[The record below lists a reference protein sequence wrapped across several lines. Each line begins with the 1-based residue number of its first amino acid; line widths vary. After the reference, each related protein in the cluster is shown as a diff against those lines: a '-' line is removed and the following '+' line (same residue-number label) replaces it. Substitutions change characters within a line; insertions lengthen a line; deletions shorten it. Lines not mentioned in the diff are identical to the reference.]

1 MKKSSKD
8 ILDGMAANHPG
19 LKDTEPKV
27 AAAVELLV
35 SCFSASHR
43 VFVCGN
49 GGSAADAEHIVGE
62 LMKSFLLPRKIS
74 GEDDRRLKEM
84 YPETYEYLHRNLQ
97 QALPVYSLVSE
108 TALMTAFSNDQV
120 ADLCFAQQVLGY
132 GRSGDVLIVLS
143 TSGNSKNVLFA
154 SQIAHFKGM
163 AVIALTG
170 SKGGAIRGL
179 ADVLI
184 NVPSDITYR
193 IQEYHLPVYHAMC
206 AAVENEFF
214 STEDQDI

>member
-1 MKKSSKD
+1 MKKSSEQ
-8 ILDGMAANHPG
+8 ILDAMTRNYPG
-19 LKDTEPKV
+19 LKETEPKV
-27 AAAVELLV
+27 AEAVERLV
-35 SCFSASHR
+35 RCFSSSGR
-43 VFVCGN
+43 VYVCGN

-62 LMKSFLLPRKIS
+62 LMKSFLLPRKIPD
-74 GEDDRRLKEM
+74 EDFVRLKDM
-84 YPETYEYLHRNLQ
+84 YPESGEYLHRNLQ
-97 QALPVYSLVSE
+97 LALPVYSLVSE

-120 ADLCFAQQVLGY
+120 ADLCFAQQVMGY
-132 GRSGDVLIVLS
+132 GREGDILIVLS

-163 AVIALTG
+163 EVIALTG
-170 SKGGAIRGL
+170 ETGGAMRSL

-184 NVPSDITYR
+184 NVPSDITFR

-214 STEDQDI
+214 STEDKDN

>member
-1 MKKSSKD
+1 MKKSSVD
-8 ILDGMAANHPG
+8 ILNAMVTNHPG
-19 LKDTEPKV
+19 LKEAEPKV

-35 SCFSASHR
+35 RCFSGSHR

-84 YPETYEYLHRNLQ
+84 YPETYEFLHRNLQ

-132 GRSGDVLIVLS
+132 GQPGDVLIVLS

-163 AVIALTG
+163 EVIALTG
-170 SKGGAIRGL
+170 SKGGAVREL

-184 NVPSDITYR
+184 NVPSDITFR

-214 STEDQDI
+214 STEDRDI

>member
-1 MKKSSKD
+1 MKKSSRD
-8 ILDGMAANHPG
+8 ILDGMVVNHPG
-19 LKDTEPKV
+19 LKDTAPSV

-35 SCFSASHR
+35 RCFSSSHR

-74 GEDDRRLKEM
+74 GEDDRKLREM
-84 YPETYEYLHRNLQ
+84 YPEVYGYLHKNLQ

-132 GRSGDVLIVLS
+132 GQQGDVLIVLS
-143 TSGNSKNVLFA
+143 TSGNSKNILFA

-163 AVIALTG
+163 EVIALTG
-170 SKGGAIRGL
+170 STGGAMREL

-184 NVPSDITYR
+184 NVPSDITFR

>member
-1 MKKSSKD
+1 MKKSSRD
-8 ILDGMAANHPG
+8 ILDAMTVNHPG
-19 LKDTEPKV
+19 LTDTEPKV

-35 SCFSASHR
+35 TCFSGSHR

-74 GEDDRRLKEM
+74 EQDFGKLREM
-84 YPETYEYLHRNLQ
+84 YPDTCEYLHGNLQ

-120 ADLCFAQQVLGY
+120 ADLCFAQQVMGY
-132 GRSGDVLIVLS
+132 GQPGDILIVLS
-143 TSGNSKNVLFA
+143 TSGNSKNVLYA

-163 AVIALTG
+163 KVIAMTG
-170 SKGGAIRGL
+170 SKGGAIREL

-184 NVPSDITYR
+184 NVPSDITFR

-214 STEDQDI
+214 STEDKVI

>member
-1 MKKSSKD
+1 MKKSSRD
-8 ILDGMAANHPG
+8 ILDGMAINHPG

-27 AAAVELLV
+27 AEAVELLV
-35 SCFSASHR
+35 TCFSASHR

-74 GEDDRRLKEM
+74 EVDYGKLREM
-84 YPETYEYLHRNLQ
+84 FPDTCEYLHRNLQ

-170 SKGGAIRGL
+170 SKGGAIREL

-214 STEDQDI
+214 STEDRDI